1 MARTVLIVDDHAGFR
16 NQARALLERAGYE
29 VVGEADD
36 GGSGLEAV
44 GELQPDVVL
53 LDVQLP
59 DLIGFDVARRIL
71 EQHDPPAIIL
81 VSSREAT
88 DYGPSIDRSGVRG
101 FISKT
106 ELSAGA
112 LAAILEDRS

>member
-16 NQARALLERAGYE
+16 TRARALLEQAGYE

-36 GGSGLEAV
+36 GGSGLDAV
-44 GELQPDVVL
+44 RDLGPDVVI

-59 DLIGFDVARRIL
+59 DLIGFDVAKRIL
-71 EQHDPPAIIL
+71 ERPDPPAVIL
-81 VSSREAT
+81 VSSRDAA
-88 DYGPSIDRSGVRG
+88 DYGASIDRSGARG
-101 FISKT
+101 FIAKT

-112 LAAILEDRS
+112 VAALIEEGS

>member
-1 MARTVLIVDDHAGFR
+1 MERTVLIVDDHAGFR
-16 NQARALLERAGYE
+16 AQVRMLLERSGYR
-29 VVGEADD
+29 VVGEAVD
-36 GGSGLEAV
+36 GGSSLDEVRA
-44 GELQPDVVL
+44 LRPDVVL

-71 EQHDPPAIIL
+71 EDPDPPAIIL
-81 VSSREAT
+81 VSSREAS
-88 DYGPSIDRSGVRG
+88 DYGGSIDRSGARG

-112 LAAILEDRS
+112 LAAVLEDGS